1 MAGSFARQRFYGMQ
15 DFKYIIMAGGVYSE
29 EETHRQLFEIHGEPI
44 IARTI
49 RLLQEN
55 GITDI
60 AISSLDMAFDRFKVK
75 RLEHDNYYI
84 CGDNLTIWT
93 SAFYPTD
100 YPVCYLFGD
109 VVYSEDAIRKI
120 IETDTD
126 SIEYFASAPPYDSRY
141 VKHWE
146 EPFALKVKN
155 TEYFAKC
162 LEFCRDL
169 AAVNAF
175 KRGPIMWELWQVIK
189 QTPLNIVD
197 NTNYVV
203 INDYTCDVDSI
214 EELNELV
221 RRAGL

>member
-1 MAGSFARQRFYGMQ
+1 M
-15 DFKYIIMAGGVYSE
+15 KYIIMAGGVYSDVD
-29 EETHRQLFEIHGEPI
+29 THRQLFKINGEPI

-49 RLLQEN
+49 RMLREM

-60 AISSLDMAFDRFKVK
+60 AISSLDRVYDGFGVE
-75 RLEHDNYYI
+75 RLEHDNHYI
-84 CGDNLTIWT
+84 CDDILTIWT
-93 SAFYPTD
+93 TAFYPTD

-109 VVYSEDAIRKI
+109 VVYSEQALKKI

-146 EPFALKVKN
+146 EPFALKVIDTK
-155 TEYFAKC
+155 YFAQC
-162 LEFCRDL
+162 LKTCRDL
-169 AAVNAF
+169 AAINAF

-189 QTPLNIVD
+189 RTPLNIVD

-214 EELNELV
+214 EELEELV